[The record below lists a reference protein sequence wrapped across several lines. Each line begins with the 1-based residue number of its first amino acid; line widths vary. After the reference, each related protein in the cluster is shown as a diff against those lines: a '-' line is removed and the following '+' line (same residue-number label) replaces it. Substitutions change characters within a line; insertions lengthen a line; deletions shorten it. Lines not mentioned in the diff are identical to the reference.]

1 MILLVRG
8 VGMGASGTGDT
19 PTEGVARLMMMGIGR
34 MWWIPFLLITGACH
48 G

>member
-1 MILLVRG
+1 MLLLASG
-8 VGMGASGTGDT
+8 VGMGASEDGAVVSSVGRLLML
-19 PTEGVARLMMMGIGR
+19 GVGR